1 MRFFIVAGDILIS
14 SEISLTPA
22 LFCTHTVHIVLYMY
36 MLRKDVCLRERRGG
50 MYGWMDEEWS
60 GRGSKRENQCCVPFC
75 CRRSKLY
82 EIAGESWGLGDDI
95 TRQRMSVMASAAAW
109 GLGQWEHME
118 EYTRSI
124 PKGTMEGSLYQSLL
138 FIHNRQFPR
147 AQKVRPCSNMQLIVQ
162 RFSWWASRIHFQ
174 FQLEVPAFRELLLNF
189 ALELKKLC
197 DE

>member
-1 MRFFIVAGDILIS
+1 MA
-14 SEISLTPA
+14 EEA
-22 LFCTHTVHIVLYMY
+22 
-36 MLRKDVCLRERRGG
+36 RER
-50 MYGWMDEEWS
+50 MDI
-60 GRGSKRENQCCVPFC
+60 RRKNQCCVPFC

-147 AQKVRPCSNMQLIVQ
+147 AQKVRPCSNMQLIVL
-162 RFSWWASRIHFQ
+162 RFLKSREI
-174 FQLEVPAFRELLLNF
+174 LNF
-189 ALELKKLC
+189 GLELKKLC